1 MKSSAVDVNVNSLRA
16 VNFDSDPALG
26 DFLQKR
32 AGRIID
38 PLANSEVAR
47 LEGVVAQ
54 MRQAVS
60 DVQAMK
66 MEMASY
72 KEVTLR
78 LAMEVGALHKMGLL
92 NRPGA
97 IEGKHVIMATS
108 SAFGIPVDKL
118 LGPER
123 PNHIAFARM
132 AAMYVM
138 REKLQMTLIDIGQV
152 FNKDHGTVLHAVKRV
167 PKLIKSNKLFSENLK
182 KVIGAFNWEE
192 YE

>member
-1 MKSSAVDVNVNSLRA
+1 MKSGAVDVSVNSLRA
-16 VNFDSDPALG
+16 VNFDSNPMLG
-26 DFLQKR
+26 DFLEKN
-32 AGRIID
+32 ASRILD

-47 LEGVVAQ
+47 LEGIISQ
-54 MRQAVS
+54 IRQAVS
-60 DVQAMK
+60 DVQAMR

-72 KEVTLR
+72 RDVTLR

-92 NRPGA
+92 NKPGA

-152 FNKDHGTVLHAVKRV
+152 FNKDHGTVLHAVRRV
-167 PKLIKSNKLFSENLK
+167 PKLIKSNRLFAENLK